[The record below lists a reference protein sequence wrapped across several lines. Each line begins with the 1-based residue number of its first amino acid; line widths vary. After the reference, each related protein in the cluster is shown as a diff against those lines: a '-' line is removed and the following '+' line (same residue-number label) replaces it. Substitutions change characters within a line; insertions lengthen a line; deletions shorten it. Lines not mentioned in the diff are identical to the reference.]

1 MVDVSQ
7 CECGDEYHCI
17 VFVKA
22 NTHCLPLKWRSCS
35 SPFYIMIRIFIR
47 WKLNRL
53 RPWLRKWT
61 TGTTLAVDI
70 SFGWYVL
77 CCWYPMISYIL
88 WCQHQSIHSSRPLL
102 LLNKPKTFGQEN
114 SISFIKRERWS
125 WLDTGV
131 GCSLSLF
138 IPPSILN
145 RKENCFC
152 EGKHQLF
159 AIRMGHV
166 HHPFT
171 SWSAS

>member
-1 MVDVSQ
+1 MFEHIFQ
-7 CECGDEYHCI
+7 
-17 VFVKA
+17 FVVLFVWQIFV
-22 NTHCLPLKWRSCS
+22 LPLNLSCQIAGLL
-35 SPFYIMIRIFIR
+35 PRRNHLYLAMIHL
-47 WKLNRL
+47 K
-53 RPWLRKWT
+53 PWFLKWT
-61 TGTTLAVDI
+61 TGTTPAVDI
-70 SFGWYVL
+70 SFCWYVL

-88 WCQHQSIHSSRPLL
+88 WCQHQSIHSGHPLL

-145 RKENCFC
+145 KKENCFC
-152 EGKHQLF
+152 EGKHPLF